1 MIAEP
6 QSQQQPQPHLIRRF
20 GLLQS
25 TALNVTNMIGIGPF
39 ITIPA
44 LMSTINGGGPQC
56 MIGWFAALLIVL
68 PDGLI
73 WAELGAAMPSS
84 GGSFSW
90 LHEAYGREKWGRLMA
105 FLFIWQFILSGPMEI
120 GSGFIGLK
128 QYLPYFAGKLTPFQL
143 NAINLALAAL
153 LFVLLYRRI
162 GSVGK
167 ITVWLWIGTMLTCGA
182 VIAGGIGH
190 FDPKIAFDF
199 PKNAFRF
206 SPGFWTGLGAAASIG
221 VYDYLG
227 YYDICYIGEEVREPG
242 KVIPRSIILSLGI
255 VAVIYLTMNMAIIG
269 VVPWRSFVPAP
280 DSGTAAPV
288 ASWFMEKIWGA
299 RVARVFTL
307 MVLWTAF
314 GSIFTLILGYSRI
327 PYAAARDGCFFR
339 VFGRLHPVK
348 DFPHYSLVLIVVLSV
363 AFSFVDLT
371 TLINALVAM
380 RILVQFIG
388 QIGAVILL
396 RRLRPDMPRPFR
408 IWLYPLPALV
418 ALIGWVFIFLTT
430 DPKLQLGAIAAM
442 GLGVVFF
449 LVWSWMGQA
458 WPFAEGDR
466 SLNGNT

>member
-1 MIAEP
+1 MTPAA
-6 QSQQQPQPHLIRRF
+6 QPHLTRRF
-20 GLLQS
+20 GLLQA

-39 ITIPA
+39 VTIPL

-56 MIGWFAALLIVL
+56 MIGWFAALLVVL

-73 WAELGAAMPSS
+73 WAELGAAMPSA
-84 GGSFSW
+84 GGSFVW
-90 LHEAYGREKWGRLMA
+90 LREAYGREKWGRLMA

-128 QYLPYFAGKLTPFQL
+128 QYLPYFLGGVTTVQM
-143 NAINLALAAL
+143 NAIVLLLGAL
-153 LFVLLYRRI
+153 LFALLYRRI

-167 ITVWLWIGTMLTCGA
+167 ITVCLWVGTMLTVGA
-182 VIAGGIGH
+182 IIFGGIGH

-199 PKNAFRF
+199 PKNAFHV

-227 YYDICYIGEEVREPG
+227 YYDVCYIGEEVREPG
-242 KVIPRSIILSLGI
+242 KVIPRSIMLSLGI
-255 VAVIYLTMNMAIIG
+255 VAVIYLTMNLAIIG

-280 DSGTAAPV
+280 DNGTAAPV
-288 ASWFMEKIWGA
+288 ASWFIEKIWGT
-299 RVARVFTL
+299 RTARVFTF

-314 GSIFTLILGYSRI
+314 GSIFTLMLGYSRI

-339 VFGRLHPVK
+339 VFSKLHPTK
-348 DFPHYSLVLIVVLSV
+348 DFPHLSLSLIVILSIC
-363 AFSFVDLT
+363 FSFADLS

-380 RILVQFIG
+380 RVLVQFIA
-388 QIGAVILL
+388 QIGAVMLL

-418 ALIGWVFIFLTT
+418 ALIGWIFIFLTT
-430 DPKLQLGAIAAM
+430 ETKLQLGALAAL
-442 GLGVVFF
+442 GLGIIAF
-449 LVWSWMGQA
+449 LVWSAIGKT
-458 WPFAEGDR
+458 WPFAQRKFE
-466 SLNGNT
+466 L